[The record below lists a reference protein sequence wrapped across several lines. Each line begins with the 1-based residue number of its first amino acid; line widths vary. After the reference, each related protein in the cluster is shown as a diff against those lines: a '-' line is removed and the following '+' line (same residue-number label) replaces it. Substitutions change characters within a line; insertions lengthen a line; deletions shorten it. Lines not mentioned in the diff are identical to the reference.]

1 MNPRLNWPNVLTGV
15 RFLLVPVFVM
25 LVFQPGAG
33 ERHIAAVTVF
43 LIASLTDLY
52 DGNLAR
58 KWGQT
63 SQFGALA
70 DPIADK
76 ALTGAAL
83 ICLSVLGSIPWWVTV
98 VVMTREVF
106 ITVWRFTVL
115 RDGVVPASRGGKTKT
130 TLQMLA
136 IVAFLLNPTGVWHS
150 LAVAVLAAAVVV
162 TVITGI
168 DYFVNAARVERVRA

>member
-1 MNPRLNWPNVLTGV
+1 MNPRLNWPNVLTGL
-15 RFLLVPVFVM
+15 RFLLVPVFIV

-33 ERHIAAVTVF
+33 PHHFAAVAVF

-63 SQFGALA
+63 SQFGALM

-83 ICLSVLGSIPWWVTV
+83 VCLSMLGEIPWWVTLL
-98 VVMTREVF
+98 VMTREIS

-136 IVAFLLNPTGVWHS
+136 IVAFLLNPSGAWHAA
-150 LAVAVLAAAVVV
+150 AVVVLAAAVVV
-162 TVITGI
+162 TVVTGA
-168 DYFVNAARVERVRA
+168 DYFINASRAERVRA